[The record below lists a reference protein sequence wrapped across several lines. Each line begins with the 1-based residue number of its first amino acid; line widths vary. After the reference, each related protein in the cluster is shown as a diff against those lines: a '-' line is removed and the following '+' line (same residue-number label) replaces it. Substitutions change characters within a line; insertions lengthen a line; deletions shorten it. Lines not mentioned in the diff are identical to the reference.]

1 MALVKIIWRNEP
13 REVPALG
20 FIAANQEISVK
31 EELAKQLIRQGFARV
46 KKKSRR
52 KRK

>member
-1 MALVKIIWRNEP
+1 MALIIWGDES
-13 REVPALG
+13 REVPGLG
-20 FIAANQEISVK
+20 LITANQEISVK
-31 EELAKQLIRQGFARV
+31 EKLAKQLIRQGFAKA